1 MTDTRGDGP
10 ATVLVVDDDPAVR
23 ALVREIIEG
32 EGLAVVARGDMKTA
46 YEVVDVAG
54 APDLAVVD
62 YQLPD
67 GTGTELCRSLR
78 GRGVPCLVI
87 SGYSRS
93 LEPTME
99 VKADAWIGKPFET
112 ADLVRAVQELLRPSG
127 AILSRFGA
135 PGEPPKVLRIDAG

>member
-1 MTDTRGDGP
+1 MTDASAGGS
-10 ATVLVVDDDPAVR
+10 ATVLVVDDDPAIR
-23 ALVREIIEG
+23 ALVRDILEAEG
-32 EGLAVVARGDMKTA
+32 FAVVARGDLRSA
-46 YEVVDVAG
+46 NEAVEAVG
-54 APDLAVVD
+54 APSVAVID

-67 GTGTELCRSLR
+67 GNGTDLCRTLR
-78 GRGVPCLVI
+78 GRGIPCLVI

-127 AILSRFGA
+127 AILSRFGP
-135 PGEPPKVLRIDAG
+135 PGEPPKVLRIDVT